1 MPENN
6 LKGTVLYSGIVP
18 TNTSDVYPTH
28 SAIYGM
34 GGFRSVKTIA
44 ERDAIPVERL
54 EVGAKVLVSEQET
67 GYYVRSI
74 AEDGTVTWE
83 LDTRL
88 IADRLLP
95 TPMMEGTWSFSNS
108 LGEEVT
114 ADSLGITNVNSKV
127 ITIEKGYKASLAGRF
142 KWTVT
147 DYQTYKDP
155 ETCSGDLGTTLP
167 SNGVFS
173 EISNIT
179 GITEN
184 RIIKETISAKKKGL
198 MISGNS
204 VIKAEGLDSF
214 SDQYEIKFRPRIY
227 FGTVTSKT
235 PSASDILALSGTKL
249 LDESN
254 SERITNITASGTQY
268 YCYSYPKELGTLSMI
283 VQNGG
288 AAILEDFTRSEIN
301 IVSGSGISTSHYVYI
316 SKYKGAFQNVI
327 LDFKI

>member
-34 GGFRSVKTIA
+34 GGYRSVKTIA

-54 EVGAKVLVSEQET
+54 ELGAKVLVTDLET
-67 GYYVRSI
+67 EYYVRSI

-184 RIIKETISAKKKGL
+184 RIIKETISAKKK
-198 MISGNS
+198 
-204 VIKAEGLDSF
+204 A
-214 SDQYEIKFRPRIY
+214 
-227 FGTVTSKT
+227 
-235 PSASDILALSGTKL
+235 
-249 LDESN
+249 
-254 SERITNITASGTQY
+254 
-268 YCYSYPKELGTLSMI
+268 
-283 VQNGG
+283 
-288 AAILEDFTRSEIN
+288 
-301 IVSGSGISTSHYVYI
+301 
-316 SKYKGAFQNVI
+316 
-327 LDFKI
+327 

>member
-34 GGFRSVKTIA
+34 GGYRSVKTIA

-54 EVGAKVLVSEQET
+54 EVGAKVLVTDLET
-67 GYYVRSI
+67 EYYVRNISEEGEI
-74 AEDGTVTWE
+74 TWE

-95 TPMMEGTWSFSNS
+95 KPIMEGTWSFFNS
-108 LGEEVT
+108 LDENVDAAT
-114 ADSLGITNVNSKV
+114 LGIDNVNSRV
-127 ITIEKGYKASLAGRF
+127 ITIESGYKATLAGRF
-142 KWTVT
+142 KWTVQ

-167 SNGVFS
+167 ENGIFSNINNV
-173 EISNIT
+173 SNIT
-179 GITEN
+179 TD
-184 RIIKETISAKKKGL
+184 RIIKQTISAKKKGL
-198 MISGNS
+198 MIDGSS
-204 VIKAEGLDSF
+204 VIKAEGLDNT
-214 SDQYEIKFRPRIY
+214 SDQYEIRFRPRIY
-227 FGTVTSKT
+227 FGTTTSKT
-235 PSASDILALSGTKL
+235 PSAGEILSLGGTRL
-249 LDESN
+249 LEDN
-254 SERITNITASGTQY
+254 SQMITNITASGTQY

-288 AAILEDFTRSEIN
+288 AAVLEDFVKSEIN
-301 IVSGSGISTSHYVYI
+301 IVTGSGNSIAHYVYT

-327 LDFKI
+327 LEFKI